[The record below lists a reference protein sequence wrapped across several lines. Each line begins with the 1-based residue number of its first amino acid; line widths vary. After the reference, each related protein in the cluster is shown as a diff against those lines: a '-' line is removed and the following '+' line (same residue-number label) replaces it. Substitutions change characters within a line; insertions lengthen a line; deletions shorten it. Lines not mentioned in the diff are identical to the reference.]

1 MFHCHNL
8 VHEDHAMMAAFN
20 VSDLPNY
27 NYPPQTS
34 KFINPVDPRF
44 ISKPYTPDIA
54 TLDHVNNVVLPFF
67 GALNGY
73 EFHDEVE
80 DSLVSFYKTA
90 TSVITDTA
98 PVQSEFN
105 GHKMKRVPEAKAM
118 PTGLPFKRRYPDAVP
133 EA

>member
-34 KFINPVDPRF
+34 RFIDPLDPRF
-44 ISKPYTPDIA
+44 ISKPYTSDVA
-54 TLDHVNNVVLPFF
+54 SMDHVKNVMLPYF

-73 EFHDEVE
+73 QYHDEVE

-98 PVQSEFN
+98 PVESEFKGN
-105 GHKMKRVPEAKAM
+105 KVKRIPVVKAV
-118 PTGLPFKRRYPDAVP
+118 PTGLPFMRRFPDGNAG
-133 EA
+133 A